1 MGSKSM
7 TIKQKEKAILQGL
20 IFGALAMVPII
31 ISAIY
36 SNSLMVLADV
46 FQSGSELLAVIFSY
60 FAIRKVSKGAD
71 LVYNYGYGKLEGF
84 SSLLMAFVIVIS
96 LIIVLFNAYRGIV
109 NPEPLTGIG
118 VYIAIVVNGVTA
130 SINFWQWLNYRKI
143 EKESPSPIISGQLS
157 LYRSKYISDISV
169 TVTLLLGLILRRYAF
184 AYYIDPL
191 GALVLAG
198 FLIRAIYTLFSQS
211 MDNLMDR
218 TLEESL
224 QMEILRVLGQHFED
238 YHNIHDVRSR
248 RSGQHIFIDLYL
260 EFDSE
265 KRMGD
270 VQKAISEINRDIVDF
285 IKNCQVNIVPCTCK
299 PAIF

>member
-31 ISAIY
+31 ISSIY

-71 LVYNYGYGKLEGF
+71 MVYNYGYGKLEGF
-84 SSLLMAFVIVIS
+84 SSLLMAFVIGIS
-96 LIIVLFNAYRGIV
+96 LIIVLFNAYRGLM
-109 NPEPLTGIG
+109 NPEPLFGIG
-118 VYIAIVVNGVTA
+118 VLIAIGVNSITA
-130 SINFWQWLNYRKI
+130 SISFWQWLNYRKI
-143 EKESPSPIISGQLS
+143 DKASPSPIITGQLN
-157 LYRSKYISDISV
+157 LYRSKYISDTGV
-169 TVTLLLGLILRRYAF
+169 ALTLALGLLLRKYAF

-191 GALVLAG
+191 GALILSG
-198 FLIRAIYTLFSQS
+198 FLIRSIYTLFSQS

-224 QMEILRVLGQHFED
+224 QLGILRVLGQHFED
-238 YHNIHDVRSR
+238 YRNIHDIRSR
-248 RSGQHIFIDLYL
+248 RSGQNIFVDLYL
-260 EFDSE
+260 EFDPD
-265 KRMGD
+265 KAMGE
-270 VQKAISEINRDIVDF
+270 VQKAITQINTDILGF
-285 IKNCQVNIVPCTCK
+285 IKNCQVNIVPCTGK
-299 PAIF
+299 PRVS